1 MKRSIFLVGLSGS
14 GKTTVGRLLA
24 ARMSARFVDT
34 DAELERIAGRS
45 IPDIFANEGEAAFRA
60 LERQVVQHVSED
72 GPSVVS
78 TGGGAPVDPT
88 SRRMMHARGTIVWL
102 DTATDV
108 LLERLAQQG
117 TDDRPLL
124 SDGGGADGD
133 RADDARATLERL
145 RAERGFA
152 YAEADLRVD
161 TSGLEQDQIAAMI
174 AADIHQMAAIDT
186 VWVQPPSLTYPVY
199 VGSGVLDR
207 AGQLLARH
215 GLNGTLRII
224 ADERVAE
231 LHADRLHRA
240 LDGRP
245 QRWYPVLAGEE
256 HKTLDQAYRL
266 YDALLADKPERGDLI
281 VAFGGGVIGDLAGF
295 VAATLLRGMR
305 FVQIPTTVLSQV
317 DSSVGGKV
325 GVDHPAGKNLIGA
338 FHQPSLVLADLDI
351 LRTLPRREIAAGW
364 AEVVK
369 ISVVQDAELFDRL
382 EASADALMQLDP
394 DASGFAI
401 RRAIE
406 LKARLVEQ
414 DEHDTKGI
422 RAVLNYGHTLG
433 HAIEA
438 ASDYAA
444 LLHGEAVAVGM
455 GGAAHIA
462 ERMGLHP
469 TEAVQRQS
477 RLLARLGLPQA
488 APNLARSR
496 VEAAMTLDKKRAEG
510 RTTWILPTG
519 LGRVTVTADVPDAL
533 VEEAL
538 ELIGAERA

>member
-1 MKRSIFLVGLSGS
+1 MNRSIFLVGLSGS

-24 ARMSARFVDT
+24 AHLGARFIDT

-45 IPDIFANEGEAAFRA
+45 IPDIFASEGEAAFRA
-60 LERQVVQHVSED
+60 LERQIVLHVSED
-72 GPSVVS
+72 GPLVVS
-78 TGGGAPVDPT
+78 TGGGAPMDPA
-88 SRRMMHARGTIVWL
+88 SRRVMHASGTIVCL
-102 DTATDV
+102 DAATDV
-108 LLERLAQQG
+108 LLARLADQG
-117 TDDRPLL
+117 TSDRPLL
-124 SDGGGADGD
+124 SDNGEE
-133 RADDARATLERL
+133 TLERL
-145 RAERGFA
+145 RAERRVA
-152 YAEADLRVD
+152 YAEADVRID
-161 TSGLEQDQIAAMI
+161 TTGLEQDQIAAMI
-174 AADIHQMAAIDT
+174 AADIEQMAAIGT

-199 VGSGVLDR
+199 VGPGVIDR

-215 GLNGTLRII
+215 SLSGTLRII
-224 ADERVAE
+224 ADERVAA
-231 LHADRLHRA
+231 LHADRLRRA
-240 LDGRP
+240 LDGRA
-245 QRWYPVLAGEE
+245 QHWYPVPAGEE
-256 HKTLDQAYRL
+256 HKTLDRAYRL
-266 YDALLADKPERGDLI
+266 YDALLADKPERGDII

-351 LRTLPRREIAAGW
+351 LHSLPPREIAAGW

-369 ISVVQDAELFDRL
+369 ISVIQDADLFDRI
-382 EASADALMQLDP
+382 EGTADALMQLDP
-394 DASGFAI
+394 VACGYAI

-444 LLHGEAVAVGM
+444 FLHGEAVGVGM

-462 ERMGLHP
+462 QRMGLHP
-469 TEAVQRQS
+469 AEAVERQS
-477 RLLARLGLPQA
+477 RLLKRLGLPQA
-488 APNLARSR
+488 APNLVRSR
-496 VEAAMTLDKKRAEG
+496 VEAALAVDKKRADG

-519 LGRVTVTADVPDAL
+519 LGRATVTQDVPDTL
-533 VEEAL
+533 VREAL
-538 ELIGAERA
+538 ELIGAERE